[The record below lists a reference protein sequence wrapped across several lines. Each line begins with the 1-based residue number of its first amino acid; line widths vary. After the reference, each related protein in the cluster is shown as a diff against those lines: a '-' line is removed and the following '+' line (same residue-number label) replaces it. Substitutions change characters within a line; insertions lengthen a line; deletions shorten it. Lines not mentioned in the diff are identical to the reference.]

1 MPRLRSRAVVAALGA
16 GLVLPALATLPSQA
30 AIGSA
35 SFTLADCDVILNPA
49 AENQVVSSNGTWS
62 TSLTVDHPSPV
73 PVESSQTIGFELG
86 EIPANTFPEALDNAG
101 FVVYLEFEN
110 GTGFSQ
116 NFETEDVGLGTFDPT
131 QPLVLGETEVDGVT
145 YFDSGRFPLG
155 LKGLSV
161 AVYGNDTDP
170 AAEGAFRDYR
180 YECDRPTIAI
190 PVVEFGVFDPTRD
203 ATITLD
209 TFQAT
214 QGQSIGIDGRDFAAL
229 TTNGTVTPTVGGEP
243 ANTFP
248 VDDIG
253 FFDGQ
258 LVVPEFAPPGQQEVR
273 VTYQGESATAL
284 ITIVARKAQLV
295 VTKAVKAGKTLA
307 VSGSLFKPGEKVTL
321 KLKKKGP
328 AKKGTKKAFG
338 SSVTADG
345 NGDISKGIKLKK
357 AAKGSWKITAKGASS
372 GRTAASGFKVS

>member
-30 AIGSA
+30 VVGSA
-35 SFTLADCDVILNPA
+35 TFTLADCDVILNPA
-49 AENQVVSSNGTWS
+49 AENQVISSNGTWS

-73 PVESSQTIGFELG
+73 PVGSSQTIGFELG
-86 EIPANTFPEALDNAG
+86 EVPANTIPETLTDAG
-101 FVVYLEFEN
+101 VVVYLEFEN

-116 NFETEDVGLGTFDPT
+116 NYETEDRGLGTFDPT
-131 QPLVLGETEVDGVT
+131 QPLDLGEEEVDGIT

-161 AVYGNDTDP
+161 AIYGTGT
-170 AAEGAFRDYR
+170 EGTFQDYR
-180 YECDRPTIAI
+180 FECDRPTIAI
-190 PVVEFGVFDPTRD
+190 PVVEFGVFDPTLD

-209 TFQAT
+209 TIRAT

-273 VTYQGESATAL
+273 ATYQGESATAL
-284 ITIVARKAQLV
+284 ITVVAKKAQLA

-307 VSGSLFKPGEKVTL
+307 VNGSLFKPGEKVTL

-338 SSVTADG
+338 SSVTAGPDG
-345 NGDISKGIKLKK
+345 TISKGVKLKK